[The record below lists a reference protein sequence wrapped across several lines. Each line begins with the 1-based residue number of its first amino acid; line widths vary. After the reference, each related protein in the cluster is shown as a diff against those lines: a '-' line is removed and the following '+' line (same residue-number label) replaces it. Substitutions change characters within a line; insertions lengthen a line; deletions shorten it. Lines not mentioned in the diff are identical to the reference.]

1 MIDWDSCVLWLD
13 NKHFSESYW
22 WDRSKY
28 VNNGV
33 VNGAVWKEDSFYFD
47 GVNDVVNCGN
57 NESLRIDDEISIEF
71 LFIPYE
77 NGYIAMK
84 RNWDNWN
91 KACGIFW
98 GYENSNRVGFYGNSA
113 SHVDSSNVYEANKKH
128 HVIVTVKQGGKTK
141 FYKNGE
147 YLNQENTPTFSG
159 NGDTLT
165 IGARPNTGYSYNYF
179 IKAKIYYIRIFHKI
193 LNEDE
198 IKILARAAGV

>member
-128 HVIVTVKQGGKTK
+128 HVIVTVKQGGKT
-141 FYKNGE
+141 
-147 YLNQENTPTFSG
+147 LFSQG
-159 NGDTLT
+159 GGTRTLKYPGLHPHRT
-165 IGARPNTGYSYNYF
+165 SSLQGCTGHPALARPCHQPM
-179 IKAKIYYIRIFHKI
+179 YYPKGCCERYRIH
-193 LNEDE
+193 
-198 IKILARAAGV
+198 GSGH